1 MILII
6 GGRAAGKRSYALER
20 FGPDALFVH
29 DLQAVVRQLLKE
41 GQDPAAFVQ
50 QLIRESPDAV
60 VLCDEVGMG
69 IVPLDAFD
77 RAWRE
82 AVGRACCK
90 LASAADEVVRV
101 VCGLPQRLK

>member
-6 GGRAAGKRSYALER
+6 GGQAAGKRSYALER
-20 FGPDALFVH
+20 FGPDAPLVH
-29 DLQAVVRQLLKE
+29 DLQAVIRQLLKE
-41 GQDPAAFVQ
+41 GKDPAAFIQ

-82 AVGRACCK
+82 AVGRACCT
-90 LASAADEVVRV
+90 LASAADEVIRV